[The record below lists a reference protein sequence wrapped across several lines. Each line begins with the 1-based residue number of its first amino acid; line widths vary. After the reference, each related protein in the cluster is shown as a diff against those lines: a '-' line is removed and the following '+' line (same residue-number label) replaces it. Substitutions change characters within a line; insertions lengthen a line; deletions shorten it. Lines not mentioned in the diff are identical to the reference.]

1 VTILVVEDD
10 PGAQHLLRTYLHA
23 AGYHVLAVPTGEQGL
38 ELARRIRPAAVLL
51 DILLPGIDGWEVLRQ
66 LKADR
71 DLAGVPVFM
80 ATVIDEPEVGLAN
93 GADDYFV
100 KPVDRHRLLTR
111 LARQLLPAATSPHGA
126 RALAIDHDR
135 EVLALIEAAL
145 RERGFDVIATTSGQ
159 EALRLAH
166 TESLDLIVSDLALTD
181 LDGFALV
188 KALSEDPET
197 CNIPVLV
204 LSGGP
209 NGRNADRTPLG
220 VRPGD
225 GEITDH
231 LQRQLAGLARPAPG
245 AR

>member
-1 VTILVVEDD
+1 M
-10 PGAQHLLRTYLHA
+10 YLES
-23 AGYHVLAVPTGEQGL
+23 AGYRVRLATTGEAG
-38 ELARRIRPAAVLL
+38 LL
-51 DILLPGIDGWEVLRQ
+51 DASRARPDAVVLDVLLPGIDGWEVLRQ
-66 LKADR
+66 LKADP

-80 ATVIDEPEVGLAN
+80 ATVIDEPDAGLAN

-111 LARQLLPAATSPHGA
+111 LAQQLLPGTTSPQGA

-166 TESLDLIVSDLALTD
+166 TKAFDLIVSDLALSD

-188 KALSEDPET
+188 RALSEDPVT
-197 CNIPVLV
+197 RNIPVLV

-209 NGRNADRTPLG
+209 NGGQAGDRTPLG
-220 VRPGD
+220 IRPGHD
-225 GEITDH
+225 NITDH
-231 LQRQLAGLARPAPG
+231 LQRQLAGLARPASG